1 MATETTQKKK
11 IYSDIPINLTVHPK
25 SKDLSM
31 VTNEEAVKRSIKN
44 LILTDRYER
53 PFQPDLGGSVKA
65 MLFENFDRLTSSQV
79 RNQLEATIHNHEPR
93 AKVLDIKVTPSFD
106 ENGINITLTFVV
118 TGSSRPVT
126 LNALLE
132 RRR

>member
-1 MATETTQKKK
+1 MVIETTKKKK

-31 VTNEEAVKRSIKN
+31 VSNEEAVKRSIKN

-53 PFQPDLGGSVKA
+53 PFQPDLGGNVKA
-65 MLFENFDRLTSSQV
+65 MLFENFDRLTSSHV

>member
-53 PFQPDLGGSVKA
+53 PFQPDLGGNVKA
-65 MLFENFDRLTSSQV
+65 MLFENFDRLTSSLV